1 MSTKRRQHSASFK
14 SKVALASLRGDKTI
28 SELCKQFDVSS
39 SRIHSWKKSAIEGLS
54 SIFSSDKK
62 VVKGISSEEAD
73 KLYAEI
79 GKLKIERDFLEK
91 KLDG

>member
-39 SRIHSWKKSAIEGLS
+39 SRIHLWKKSAIEGLS
-54 SIFSSDKK
+54 S
-62 VVKGISSEEAD
+62 
-73 KLYAEI
+73 
-79 GKLKIERDFLEK
+79 RH
-91 KLDG
+91 